1 MKTVRALIYR
11 NTKMFFKDKGLFF
24 TSLITPLILLVLYT
38 TFLGNIYHDSFML
51 SIPQQLNIDEKIIDG
66 CVGGQLLSSL
76 LAVSCITVAFCSN
89 MLMVQDKV
97 SGAAND
103 IAVTPVKS
111 SHVAFGYYIATFIN
125 TLVVCLIACG
135 ACFIYLG
142 AVGWYLSAGDVL
154 MILLDIFL
162 LVMMGTAL
170 SSVINFFLSSQGQ
183 ISAVGSIVSSCY
195 GFICGAYMPI
205 SNFGETLQTVLSFS
219 PFTYGTS
226 LMRSHAVRGALNALK
241 DAGLPESAINEMRDG
256 IDCNVYFFDNLVG
269 ESAKLVI
276 VSVTVAVFVAA
287 YVALNCLRGKKAKK
301 A

>member
-1 MKTVRALIYR
+1 MKTVRMLIYR
-11 NTKMFFKDKGLFF
+11 NTKLFFKEKGLFF

-51 SIPQQLNIDEKIIDG
+51 SIPEFIEIDEKIIDG

-97 SGAAND
+97 NGAAND
-103 IAVTPVKS
+103 IAVTPVKR
-111 SHVAFGYYIATFIN
+111 SHVAFGYYIATFIS
-125 TLVVCLIACG
+125 TFAVCMVATG
-135 ACFIYLG
+135 ACFIYL
-142 AVGWYLSAGDVL
+142 ANVGWYLSAADVL
-154 MILLDIFL
+154 YIILDIFL

-205 SNFGETLQTVLSFS
+205 SNFSEGLQKVLSFS
-219 PFTYGTS
+219 PFTYATS
-226 LMRSHAVRGALNALK
+226 LIRNHSVRGALKALEEE
-241 DAGLPESAINEMRDG
+241 GLPESAVDSMRDG
-256 IDCNVYFFDNLVG
+256 IDCNVYFFDEAVSEPVKFAIVG
-269 ESAKLVI
+269 G
-276 VSVTVAVFVAA
+276 TVVVLITA
-287 YVALNCLRGKKAKK
+287 YVLLNKFRGGKAKK